1 MMMAMMTMTTMVM
14 VMMMMHAGKFAA
26 NALLSMAVCETAVP
40 AVRVAAFDELLDGM
54 HRWLADTR
62 ERKDAQ
68 VQIDRKMPSQHLR
81 SPLCDRAEKNTEKNT
96 ERTAALASPLKEPRA
111 TRDTHR
117 TSAVARAAARRR
129 ARPAGSRCDLLS
141 FAR

>member
-1 MMMAMMTMTTMVM
+1 MMAMTTMMTMVM
-14 VMMMMHAGKFAA
+14 VMMMMMHAGKFAA

-54 HRWLADTR
+54 HRWLADAR

-81 SPLCDRAEKNTEKNT
+81 SPLCDRAEKNTE
-96 ERTAALASPLKEPRA
+96 RTALASPLREPRA

-117 TSAVARAAARRR
+117 TSAVARAAAHRR
-129 ARPAGSRCDLLS
+129 ARPAGSRCDLFS